1 MYLHVSE
8 RWIESIF
15 QYTIRLSLSCWSLKT
30 GLSWCW
36 TQYLASLSTECSPY
50 RQDQT
55 QTSQFGQA
63 CPGLAHR
70 DRLDKI
76 GASLSRQIGLVQSLS
91 VRIRQD
97 QSWNLPPMQTAH
109 LIEPATLLVGWCPT
123 IRLLADPAG
132 SLAGLLSCRLEN
144 GWVFKLPIQ
153 GSLIRVHLAVLQSNP
168 GPSLFWTALFERELN
183 NSLEHCL
190 SCRGK
195 VANLY

>member
-132 SLAGLLSCRLEN
+132 SLAGLKMGESSSYQSRDPLYEFTLQFSNLIQDP
-144 GWVFKLPIQ
+144 VF
-153 GSLIRVHLAVLQSNP
+153 
-168 GPSLFWTALFERELN
+168 FEQHSHPT
-183 NSLEHCL
+183 NSSHHWHHRY
-190 SCRGK
+190 ST
-195 VANLY
+195 

>member
-55 QTSQFGQA
+55 QTSQCGQA

-132 SLAGLLSCRLEN
+132 SLAGLLSCRLA
-144 GWVFKLPIQ
+144 L
-153 GSLIRVHLAVLQSNP
+153 LQ
-168 GPSLFWTALFERELN
+168 A
-183 NSLEHCL
+183 
-190 SCRGK
+190 
-195 VANLY
+195 